1 MADES
6 KSNVLLLEIRTF
18 GQVQVR
24 LNQQVLSL
32 SDWQTREARDLFF
45 FLLHSE
51 PLTKEQIGLA
61 FWPDLSPARLKM
73 RFKINIYRIR
83 RAVGQNV
90 ILFEDDRYRFN
101 RDVSHDWDR
110 ERVNRLTQALPQAQD
125 MEKIELLKQI
135 TNHLKRPYLEN
146 LDAEWAVSDRL
157 HYQERYQTLM
167 VDLAGLYLK
176 HDRIRDCLETAR
188 VALEMDP
195 LLEAAHRLIIQ
206 AYASLHDPAGMTLQ
220 YRTYQQILMT
230 ELGLQPSSEIST
242 LYMQL
247 LDAI

>member
-1 MADES
+1 
-6 KSNVLLLEIRTF
+6 
-18 GQVQVR
+18 
-24 LNQQVLSL
+24 
-32 SDWQTREARDLFF
+32 
-45 FLLHSE
+45 
-51 PLTKEQIGLA
+51 
-61 FWPDLSPARLKM
+61 M
-73 RFKINIYRIR
+73 RFKINIYRVR
-83 RAVGQNV
+83 KAVGQSV

-101 RDVSHDWDR
+101 REISRDWDR
-110 ERVNRLTQALPQAQD
+110 ERVDQLLQALSQSQD
-125 MEKIELLKQI
+125 MEKIELLKQV
-135 TNHLKRPYLEN
+135 TKYLKYPYLEN
-146 LDAEWAVSDRL
+146 LDAEWAVYDRL
-157 HYQERYQTLM
+157 HYQDRYQTLM

-176 HDRIRDCLETAR
+176 HEQVRDCLETAR